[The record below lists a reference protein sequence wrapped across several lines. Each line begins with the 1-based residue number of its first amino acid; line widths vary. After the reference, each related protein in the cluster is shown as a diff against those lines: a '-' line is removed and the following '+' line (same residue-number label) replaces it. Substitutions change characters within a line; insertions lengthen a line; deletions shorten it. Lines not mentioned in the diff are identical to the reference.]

1 MFKTSASIFL
11 FLSTSTFAATTDLGR
26 IAVLAE
32 ESHQIVQKL
41 APVND
46 DFKQD
51 TEGTERL
58 VAYAHYQDEIRQ
70 IVNADENV
78 SIDKNTGPENVGV
91 NCVDGQYSDALKD
104 REEIKDI
111 VSKRKW
117 VVGAYASYNT
127 GDQLER
133 ELSDFSYSR
142 YTQFMRDNDQ
152 AWVDDYNVLVR
163 HYLKYREDI
172 KAKWSTL
179 SKEEK
184 VSHMKKYIKVR
195 FDLDIPES
203 ILGVEQVL
211 SDSIQNPL
219 EWRESF
225 RFLKDKLTYGEKL
238 EFLSQLGGKFLS
250 NYSEE
255 RANSGD
261 KSVVSIEQLFS
272 TLGSGEEGGICRDI
286 VAAQSEIA
294 IELGIDP
301 KHIYRVGYQAAQGS
315 HQTFAIVDPNDPSKL
330 YKINYNETQADDS
343 NKGVAQL
350 KQGGRMPVTG
360 IAYRV
365 YDAKGKAVLQMPTE
379 LGKMLRE
386 ASGFKTDNDIS
397 KNYNINKVYTNSD
410 FGEGAI
416 VTGELSD
423 GTKVSAVTFNSDV
436 DGIEYG
442 ASLYKTDGETA
453 YKTVST
459 QGFYGYMR
467 QNPTFTYKATDK
479 FSVAANLDLRG
490 EIQLSKSVVVD
501 KATGEE
507 VETGV
512 MPEPSVTLTPGAE
525 ARYRG
530 DEVGAYVRVEAE
542 TFIWNKDAQA
552 QAENTL
558 SGKGII
564 LNSINYKSG
573 ISYEATKNLNA
584 SLDAAIYT
592 RNIGDYYAVRA
603 ALEDTKRNYRF
614 EAKHQAPITKDM
626 PAFAPGSYSVTEVV
640 GSKSWL
646 KKDKTG
652 PTITFGYT
660 EDEQA
665 GARVNLGGSWAFY

>member
-1 MFKTSASIFL
+1 MFKTSVVFL
-11 FLSTSTFAATTDLGR
+11 SLSTSIYAATTDLGR

-32 ESHQIVQKL
+32 ETHQVVQKL
-41 APVND
+41 APVSD

-58 VAYAHYQDEIRQ
+58 VAYTHYQDEIRQ
-70 IVNADENV
+70 IVNADNKV
-78 SIDKNTGPENVGV
+78 SMDKNAATVDVDV
-91 NCVDGQYSDALKD
+91 NCVNGQYSDAQKD
-104 REEIKDI
+104 REEIKELA
-111 VSKRKW
+111 SKRKW

-127 GDQLER
+127 GDQLQR

-152 AWVDDYNVLVR
+152 AWVGDYNVLVR
-163 HYLKYREDI
+163 HYLKYRKNI
-172 KAKWSTL
+172 KAKWGTL
-179 SKEEK
+179 SSEEK
-184 VSHMKKYIKVR
+184 VSHMKKYIKVK

-203 ILGVEQVL
+203 ILGVEQAV
-211 SDSIQNPL
+211 SDSIQNPSK
-219 EWRESF
+219 WKESIGV
-225 RFLKDKLTYGEKL
+225 LKDKLSYEEKL
-238 EFLSQLGGKFLS
+238 DFLSQLGGKFLS
-250 NYSEE
+250 TYSEE
-255 RANSGD
+255 RANSSD
-261 KSVVSIEQLFS
+261 LSVVSIEQLFS
-272 TLGSGEEGGICRDI
+272 TLGTGEEGGTCRDI

-294 IELGIDP
+294 MELGIDP
-301 KHIYRVGYQAAQGS
+301 KNIYRVGYQAAQGS

-330 YKINYNETQADDS
+330 YKINYNETQVDDS

-386 ASGFKTDNDIS
+386 ASGFKTNNDIS
-397 KNYNINKVYTNSD
+397 KNYNINKVYTSTD

-436 DGIEYG
+436 NGIEYG
-442 ASLYKTDGETA
+442 ASFYKTDGETA

-467 QNPTFTYKATDK
+467 QNPTYTYKATDK
-479 FSVAANLDLRG
+479 FSVAANLDLRA
-490 EIQLSKSVVVD
+490 EVQLSKSVVVD
-501 KATGEE
+501 KSTGEK

-530 DEVGAYVRVEAE
+530 DEVGAYVRVEAD

-564 LNSINYKSG
+564 LNGINYKSG
-573 ISYEATKNLNA
+573 ISYQATENLNA
-584 SLDAAIYT
+584 ALDAAVYT

-603 ALEDTKRNYRF
+603 ALEDTKRNYSI
-614 EAKHQAPITKDM
+614 EARHQAPITKDM
-626 PAFAPGSYSVTEVV
+626 PTFAPGSYAVTEVL

-665 GARVNLGGSWAFY
+665 GGRVNLGGSWAFY